1 MRQLLTLSALSLWV
15 AGCGSPPR
23 EKIADA
29 LIGYGIAPAQAQCV
43 GTRLEQRLTVAQ
55 LRELGTLVRS
65 YQQSSR
71 TSGSPTIGDLI
82 GLAGQVQDARVP
94 IEVGKAAAN
103 CGLLNSTKLGL
114 LTLVNRH

>member
-15 AGCGSPPR
+15 TGCGSPPR

-55 LRELGTLVRS
+55 LRELGSLARS
-65 YQQSSR
+65 YQQSKP
-71 TSGSPTIGDLI
+71 TPGSPTIGDLI

>member
-15 AGCGSPPR
+15 TGCGSPPR

-55 LRELGTLVRS
+55 LRELGSLARS

-71 TSGSPTIGDLI
+71 TS
-82 GLAGQVQDARVP
+82 
-94 IEVGKAAAN
+94 
-103 CGLLNSTKLGL
+103 
-114 LTLVNRH
+114 